1 MNGGRGLSTIPSEE
15 ECIRLLIEEGVST
28 GVVAHVCTVMRV
40 AEAIAM
46 RCSADLS
53 LVRSGALL
61 HDLGRS
67 RTHDIRHGVEGARR
81 ARELGLPESLV
92 MIIQKHVGAGITPEN
107 ARDLG
112 LPPLDYVP
120 STLEE
125 MIVCHSDNLVDDDKV
140 ITSQDAYLDY
150 AGKGLEEQ
158 GRRMLDMH
166 RTLSEACG
174 MDVDEITKAI
184 DLKGQGP
191 CSNYL

>member
-125 MIVCHSDNLVDDDKV
+125 MIVCHADNLVDDDKV

-184 DLKGQGP
+184 DLKGQAP

>member
-1 MNGGRGLSTIPSEE
+1 
-15 ECIRLLIEEGVST
+15 
-28 GVVAHVCTVMRV
+28 MRV

-125 MIVCHSDNLVDDDKV
+125 MIVCHAGNLVDDDKV

-150 AGKGLEEQ
+150 
-158 GRRMLDMH
+158 
-166 RTLSEACG
+166 
-174 MDVDEITKAI
+174 
-184 DLKGQGP
+184 
-191 CSNYL
+191 